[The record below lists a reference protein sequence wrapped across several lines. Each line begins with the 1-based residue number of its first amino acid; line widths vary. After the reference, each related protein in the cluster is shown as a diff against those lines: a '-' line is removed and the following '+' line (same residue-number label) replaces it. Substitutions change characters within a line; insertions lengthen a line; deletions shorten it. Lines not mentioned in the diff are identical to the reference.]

1 MVQVS
6 IHDVLSGKD
15 MSSVHPGKMRTPR
28 AYPIRL
34 ARLFSMLLAW
44 RKPTHRGYAS
54 RMEIGY
60 IKALAIRP
68 PGTNS
73 STAVDAVRA
82 LDGGI
87 EGDRHADPLS
97 PRQVLLASAA
107 VYADLA
113 LLPHTLGE
121 NLLVDLDT
129 SLLSSGTVLQIGDAV
144 QLRLMFQCE
153 ACGHLDEFQAGV
165 SGRIGRRR
173 GVLARVLAGGI
184 IRPGDRILDLGL
196 LLPAWDDD
204 WRARVAQ
211 VLRALPDGMV
221 LTYARLALLA
231 GVQSSYCR
239 AFPRLVKSHGY
250 EGKVVSNQAA
260 AGLRCWQG
268 DGLFGDGAGYSAC
281 SS

>member
-1 MVQVS
+1 MN
-6 IHDVLSGKD
+6 
-15 MSSVHPGKMRTPR
+15 
-28 AYPIRL
+28 
-34 ARLFSMLLAW
+34 
-44 RKPTHRGYAS
+44 
-54 RMEIGY
+54 IGY

-68 PGTNS
+68 PDTNRS
-73 STAVDAVRA
+73 IAVDALRA

-97 PRQVLLASAA
+97 PRQVLLASAD

-113 LLPHTLGE
+113 LPAHALGD

-129 SLLSSGTVLQIGDAV
+129 SRLASGTVLQIGDAV
-144 QLRLMFQCE
+144 RLRLMFQCE
-153 ACGHLDEFQAGV
+153 ACGYLDTYRAGV

-173 GVLARVLAGGI
+173 GVLARVLVGGI
-184 IRPGDRILDLGL
+184 VRPGDRIRDLGL

-211 VLRALPDGMV
+211 VLQALPDGMV
-221 LTYARLALLA
+221 LSYARLARLA

-239 AFPRLVKSHGY
+239 AFPRLVKSLGY
-250 EGKVVSNQAA
+250 EGKAVSNQAA

-268 DGLFGDGAGYSAC
+268 EGLFDDGPGSAYSAC

>member
-1 MVQVS
+1 MN
-6 IHDVLSGKD
+6 
-15 MSSVHPGKMRTPR
+15 
-28 AYPIRL
+28 
-34 ARLFSMLLAW
+34 
-44 RKPTHRGYAS
+44 
-54 RMEIGY
+54 IGY
-60 IKALAIRP
+60 VEALAIRA
-68 PGTNS
+68 PGTGS

-97 PRQVLLASAA
+97 PRQVLLASST

-113 LLPHTLGE
+113 LPAHTLGE
-121 NLLVDLDT
+121 NLLAGLDT
-129 SLLSSGTVLQIGDAV
+129 SLLASGTVLQVGDAV
-144 QLRLMFQCE
+144 RLRLMFQCE
-153 ACGHLDEFQAGV
+153 ACGYLDLHRAGV

-173 GVLARVLAGGI
+173 GVLARVLAGGV
-184 IRPGDRILDLGL
+184 IRPGDRILDLGP

-211 VLRALPDGMV
+211 VLRALPNGMV
-221 LTYARLALLA
+221 LTYARLARLA

-239 AFPRLVKSHGY
+239 AFPRLLKSLGH
-250 EGKVVSNQAA
+250 EGKAVSNQAA

-268 DGLFGDGAGYSAC
+268 EGLFDDDAAYSAC

>member
-1 MVQVS
+1 MN
-6 IHDVLSGKD
+6 
-15 MSSVHPGKMRTPR
+15 
-28 AYPIRL
+28 
-34 ARLFSMLLAW
+34 
-44 RKPTHRGYAS
+44 
-54 RMEIGY
+54 IGY

-68 PGTNS
+68 PGTNRS
-73 STAVDAVRA
+73 IAADTVRA
-82 LDGGI
+82 SDGGI

-113 LLPHTLGE
+113 LPAHTLGE

-129 SLLSSGTVLQIGDAV
+129 SLLASGSVLQIGDAV
-144 QLRLMFQCE
+144 RLRLMFQCE
-153 ACGHLDEFQAGV
+153 ACGHLDTCQAGV

-173 GVLARVLAGGI
+173 GVLARVLSGGA
-184 IRPGDRILDLGL
+184 IRPGDRIVDLGRIF
-196 LLPAWDDD
+196 PAWDDD
-204 WRARVAQ
+204 WRVRVAQ
-211 VLRALPDGMV
+211 VLRALPSGMV

-239 AFPRLVKSHGY
+239 AFPRLVQSSGY
-250 EGKVVSNQAA
+250 AGKAVPAQAA

-268 DGLFGDGAGYSAC
+268 EGLFDDDAPYSAC

>member
-1 MVQVS
+1 MN
-6 IHDVLSGKD
+6 
-15 MSSVHPGKMRTPR
+15 
-28 AYPIRL
+28 
-34 ARLFSMLLAW
+34 
-44 RKPTHRGYAS
+44 
-54 RMEIGY
+54 IGY
-60 IKALAIRP
+60 VEALAIRP
-68 PGTNS
+68 PGS
-73 STAVDAVRA
+73 SRSTALDTVRA

-97 PRQVLLASAA
+97 PRQVLLASAG

-113 LLPHTLGE
+113 LPPHALGE

-129 SLLSSGTVLQIGDAV
+129 AQLASGTVLQIGDAV
-144 QLRLMFQCE
+144 RLRLMFQCE
-153 ACGHLDEFQAGV
+153 ACGYLDAYRAGV

-173 GVLARVLAGGI
+173 GVLARVLAGGV
-184 IRPGDRILDLGL
+184 IRPGDRILDLGPT
-196 LLPAWDDD
+196 LPAWDDD

-221 LTYARLALLA
+221 LTYARLARLA

-239 AFPRLVKSHGY
+239 AFPRLVKSLGY
-250 EGKVVSNQAA
+250 AGKALPAQAA

-268 DGLFGDGAGYSAC
+268 EGLFDDDAAYSAC

>member
-1 MVQVS
+1 MN
-6 IHDVLSGKD
+6 
-15 MSSVHPGKMRTPR
+15 M
-28 AYPIRL
+28 
-34 ARLFSMLLAW
+34 
-44 RKPTHRGYAS
+44 
-54 RMEIGY
+54 GY

-68 PGTNS
+68 PGTGRS
-73 STAVDAVRA
+73 AAVDAVHA
-82 LDGGI
+82 LGGGI

-113 LLPHTLGE
+113 LPAHTLGE
-121 NLLVDLDT
+121 NLLADLDT
-129 SLLSSGTVLQIGDAV
+129 STLASGTVLQVGDAV
-144 QLRLMFQCE
+144 RLRLMFQCE
-153 ACGHLDEFQAGV
+153 ACGYLDLHRAGV

-173 GVLARVLAGGI
+173 GVLARVLAGGV
-184 IRPGDRILDLGL
+184 IRPGDRILDLGP

-211 VLRALPDGMV
+211 VLCAVPDGMV
-221 LTYARLALLA
+221 LTYARLARLA

-239 AFPRLVKSHGY
+239 AFPRLVKSLGH
-250 EGKVVSNQAA
+250 EGRAVSNQAA

-268 DGLFGDGAGYSAC
+268 EGLFGDDGLGSAYSAC

>member
-1 MVQVS
+1 MN
-6 IHDVLSGKD
+6 
-15 MSSVHPGKMRTPR
+15 
-28 AYPIRL
+28 
-34 ARLFSMLLAW
+34 
-44 RKPTHRGYAS
+44 
-54 RMEIGY
+54 IGY
-60 IKALAIRP
+60 VKALAIRP
-68 PGTNS
+68 PGTGS

-87 EGDRHADPLS
+87 EGDRHANPQS
-97 PRQVLLASAA
+97 PRQVLLASAD

-113 LLPHTLGE
+113 LPAHALGE

-129 SLLSSGTVLQIGDAV
+129 SLLASGTVLQIGDAV
-144 QLRLMFQCE
+144 RLRLMFQCE
-153 ACGHLDEFQAGV
+153 ACGYLDTWRAGV
-165 SGRIGRRR
+165 SGQIGRRR
-173 GVLARVLAGGI
+173 GVLARVLAAGV
-184 IRPGDRILDLGL
+184 IRPGDRIRDLGV

-211 VLRALPDGMV
+211 VLQALPRGMV

-239 AFPRLVKSHGY
+239 AFPRLVKSLGH
-250 EGKVVSNQAA
+250 EGRAVSNQAA

-268 DGLFGDGAGYSAC
+268 EGLFDDGPGSAYSAC